1 MMVQTWNPQNIIHDI
16 FNHCCLEYY
25 NIHVMKFI
33 QEAHKREKMT
43 FYIWNKR
50 VWIFCCL
57 IIVSLHMVGFFEQVF
72 WSKTLIFCCVT
83 FQKLLWNIARKE
95 MNGVT
100 SYPSHYVHII
110 KTTVIISNGPE
121 KIILSMSRG
130 TDSIKTWKYYRH
142 RWWLLCMLRC
152 GKLNCIM
159 TVTKTY
165 YEYGHLYLSY

>member
-100 SYPSHYVHII
+100 SYPSHCSYYQNYCYYFKWTRKDYFEYV
-110 KTTVIISNGPE
+110 KRN
-121 KIILSMSRG
+121 
-130 TDSIKTWKYYRH
+130 
-142 RWWLLCMLRC
+142 
-152 GKLNCIM
+152 KLNKNLKI
-159 TVTKTY
+159 
-165 YEYGHLYLSY
+165 L